1 MKIIHNPDKGNLY
14 KAPNGYKKL
23 LFKMYST
30 KAFLTRQLFQRI
42 MISCFKTNFKIEMSL
57 PSRKTQQLW
66 RLFHFS
72 FFHILL
78 DLILRGKKDIKEKI
92 ACNTEQNLLQK
103 KQLHILNHKKKTTH
117 TQKQTTH
124 THKGNPKSLFS

>member
-1 MKIIHNPDKGNLY
+1 MDT
-14 KAPNGYKKL
+14 
-23 LFKMYST
+23 T
-30 KAFLTRQLFQRI
+30 KAFWTRQLFQRTT
-42 MISCFKTNFKIEMSL
+42 ISCPKTNFKIEMSL

-92 ACNTEQNLLQK
+92 ACNTEQNLLQN
-103 KQLHILNHKKKTTH
+103 KQFHIFNHKENTKPTP
-117 TQKQTTH
+117 
-124 THKGNPKSLFS
+124 NLFLN